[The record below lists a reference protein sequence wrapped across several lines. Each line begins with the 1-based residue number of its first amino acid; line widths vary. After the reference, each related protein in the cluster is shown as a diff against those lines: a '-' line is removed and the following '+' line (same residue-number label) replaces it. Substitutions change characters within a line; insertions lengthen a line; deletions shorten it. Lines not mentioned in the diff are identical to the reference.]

1 MSANRP
7 SPNPRRVAAGRLNRR
22 KRRGLSSEGRERLRQ
37 AALAGRPW
45 EHATGPRT
53 PEGKA
58 KAARNGMAGQKAERS
73 VRAVRRSIAAVTGL
87 VSDMARVRELVA
99 DLLAARG

>member
-22 KRRGLSSEGRERLRQ
+22 KRLGLSSEGRERLRD
-37 AALAGRPW
+37 AALTGRPW
-45 EHATGPRT
+45 DHATGPRT
-53 PEGKA
+53 PEGKTRTGSNG
-58 KAARNGMAGQKAERS
+58 KVRQKGEWSARE
-73 VRAVRRSIAAVTGL
+73 VRRSIAAVTGL
-87 VSDMARVRELVA
+87 VRDMARVRELVA